1 VHTKPRN
8 YTKHKQVEARLK
20 EQKRKRK
27 KKKKNKM
34 PNLELLV
41 ASDVGLNKFPDNGA
55 KNLLS

>member
-27 KKKKNKM
+27 KQKKNKM
-34 PNLELLV
+34 PNLERF
-41 ASDVGLNKFPDNGA
+41 GRFRCWNKQVPG
-55 KNLLS
+55 